1 MRNSTNLSSQSWTL
15 VGLDLPAPEVRVHL
29 PTQSSWVGPLSTL
42 DPVPDVVLVAG
53 SALSVCMS
61 LCVSISVFLSLSQ
74 CVCFSVC
81 CVYSLSQYE
90 SFSYVCLSQCVCV
103 FVSLSVHG

>member
-53 SALSVCMS
+53 SGCLHGCPRCQGLHVPLAS
-61 LCVSISVFLSLSQ
+61 LGILPPGAGRRVQL
-74 CVCFSVC
+74 
-81 CVYSLSQYE
+81 
-90 SFSYVCLSQCVCV
+90 
-103 FVSLSVHG
+103 